1 VFKRII
7 IMTWYK
13 KYLSVYNKPYDNTDT
28 ELTESV
34 KNNIAAMQ
42 SAEPLVSVVVIGYN
56 EEQHLLANLWS
67 LSDMK
72 CKYPVEIIGVDND
85 SKDKTAQI
93 FQDLNIPYYT
103 EYQHSCGYA
112 RRCGLEHAK
121 GKYYICID
129 SDTLYPEKYVEMM
142 VNVLEKPSV
151 VAVSSLWSYI
161 PDKDHSWIGLK
172 FYEFFRDVFL
182 FLQSFKRPELS
193 VRGLVFAYN
202 IEYGRKE
209 RYRVEIIRGEDGSMA
224 FDLKKYGKIKFIR
237 NRKARAVTGY
247 GTVGA
252 DGSFFNSFRKRAKMA
267 FRNFFSIFTKKT
279 EYKDEDSNL
288 VKKP

>member
-1 VFKRII
+1 
-7 IMTWYK
+7 MTWYK

-42 SAEPLVSVVVIGYN
+42 SAESLVSVVVIGYN

-67 LSDMK
+67 FSDMK

-202 IEYGRKE
+202 IELARKVGI
-209 RYRVEIIRGEDGSMA
+209 RTDIIRGEDGSLA
-224 FDLKKYGKIKFIR
+224 LGLKKYGKILFLR
-237 NRKARAVTGY
+237 NRKARAITGY
-247 GTVGA
+247 DTMKS
-252 DGSFFNSFRKRAKMA
+252 DGSFFNSFKIRVKLRLI
-267 FRNFFSIFTKKT
+267 NFKDLLTSQT
-279 EYKDEDSNL
+279 EYKDKRSNIIKNEDKDSIR
-288 VKKP
+288 

>member
-1 VFKRII
+1 
-7 IMTWYK
+7 MTWYK
-13 KYLSVYNKPYDNTDT
+13 KYLRVYNKPYDREEYKDIIQ
-28 ELTESV
+28 SV
-34 KNNIAAMQ
+34 KKRIATIQ
-42 SAEPLVSVVVIGYN
+42 SDKPLVSVVVIGYN

-67 LSDMK
+67 LSDMI
-72 CKYPVEIIGVDND
+72 CSYPVEIIGVDND

-93 FQDLNIPYYT
+93 FQDLEIPYNT
-103 EYQHSCGYA
+103 EYEHSCGYA
-112 RRCGLEHAK
+112 RRCGLQHAK

-129 SDTLYPEKYVEMM
+129 SDTLYPPKYVQIMTD
-142 VNVLEKPSV
+142 VLEKPSV

-161 PDKDHSWIGLK
+161 PDKDHSWLGLK
-172 FYEFFRDVFL
+172 FYEFFRDCFL

-224 FDLKKYGKIKFIR
+224 FDLKKYGKIKFVR
-237 NRKARAVTGY
+237 RRAARAVTGY

-252 DGSFFNSFRKRAKMA
+252 DGSFANSFKKRAKLA
-267 FRNFFSIFTKKT
+267 FTNFFSIFSSKSKY
-279 EYKDEDSNL
+279 EDEDSNL
-288 VKKP
+288 VKK

>member
-1 VFKRII
+1 
-7 IMTWYK
+7 MTWYK

-161 PDKDHSWIGLK
+161 PDKDHSWIELK